1 MLEFC
6 NNDDAARVGGPV
18 STASRAAHSCLR
30 GEVTA
35 AAIDAN
41 MDLEIAMDL
50 VIDSCVVISGLI
62 IEDRLH
68 EPAKKFFRTAA
79 ERGDLTWAPATV
91 LWDVGSRF
99 LRQEALEETVD
110 DEVRIQLRPMDVT
123 AQLFYDTQ
131 GTHLRFEGRALRIV
145 RSSIRGPDRVFLSCA
160 LAKRAPLITWD
171 GRVRKQ
177 AREFGVAV
185 ITPDDYIEGKDPGGT
200 APVPTAEEALKAF
213 ADAYHRQLAR
223 TEQSS

>member
-1 MLEFC
+1 MTG
-6 NNDDAARVGGPV
+6 AV
-18 STASRAAHSCLR
+18 
-30 GEVTA
+30 
-35 AAIDAN
+35 IDAK
-41 MDLEIAMDL
+41 MDREIEMDL

-79 ERGDLTWAPATV
+79 DRGDLTWAPATV

-110 DEVRIQLRPMDVT
+110 NDVRIQLQTMDVT
-123 AQLFYDTQ
+123 EQLFYDTQ

-145 RSSIRGPDRVFLSCA
+145 RSSITGPDRVFLSCA
-160 LAKRAPLITWD
+160 LAKRSPLVTWD
-171 GRVRKQ
+171 GKIRKQ

-185 ITPDDYIEGKDPGGT
+185 ITPEDYIEGRDAGIT
-200 APVPTAEEALKAF
+200 TPVPTAAEALKAF
-213 ADAYHRQLAR
+213 TDGYHR
-223 TEQSS
+223 